1 MSDYLTSLFSKE
13 TSELSGG
20 ETAGILIAVFLAIG
34 IFAFFIRTCFRLERI
49 TRKPAFTVVK
59 VIMIAIA
66 PTIFSVLALL
76 DINVPFKWFGVAT
89 VIMCIAT
96 AVWNVLTYGILG
108 GLMFTVVHIVFGV
121 IAGLGLVALI
131 FVAIAGVVLFFFAGG
146 SSSSGAASGTSAP
159 EYVRNA
165 ATGETVY
172 VEKGANGELYIMG
185 TSNVLRSSDY
195 SGRYFDDYGN
205 QYISG

>member
-1 MSDYLTSLFSKE
+1 MSDYLTSLFSKD

-20 ETAGILIAVFLAIG
+20 ETAGIIISVFLAIG

-49 TRKPAFTVVK
+49 SGKPAFTAVK
-59 VIMIAIA
+59 VIMIAA
-66 PTIFSVLALL
+66 PPTIFSVLTLL
-76 DINVPFKWFGVAT
+76 DIDVLFKWFGLAT

-96 AVWNVLTYGILG
+96 AVWNILTYGILG
-108 GLMFTVVHIVFGV
+108 GLMFTVVHIVFGL
-121 IAGLGLVALI
+121 IAGLGIVALI
-131 FVAIAGVVLFFFAGG
+131 FIAIAGVVLFFFAG
-146 SSSSGAASGTSAP
+146 SSSSGGASSGSSAP
-159 EYVRNA
+159 EYVINT

-205 QYISG
+205 QYISC